1 MAYEQSINITDIE
14 DNTLDEI
21 VIRNI
26 GRAELKSALVRGFS
40 DFLAMPTHL
49 VFLCLIYPVVTLI
62 AARIYGGYEVLPLV
76 FPALAGYTLIGPL
89 VATGMYEL
97 SRRRE
102 LGMDIS
108 RQHVY
113 GFLRSPPIWSII
125 LLSLLLT
132 AIYFLWLGA
141 AWAIFTDMTGGMTP
155 ESVGAFVTLVFSTV
169 VGQQLILVGCTTGFI
184 FSIAVLTLSIVSFPM
199 LLDKN
204 VKLRVAIDT
213 SIRVVLTNP
222 LTIGVW
228 GIIVTGA
235 LLIGSLPFFVGLAV
249 VLPVL
254 GHATWHLY
262 RATVEYN

>member
-1 MAYEQSINITDIE
+1 MAHEQTITITGIE
-14 DNTLDEI
+14 AHSPDEPS
-21 VIRNI
+21 IRNI
-26 GRAELKSALVRGFS
+26 GMLELKSALIKGLS
-40 DFLAMPTHL
+40 DFIALPTHL

-62 AARIYGGYEVLPLV
+62 AARLYGGHEVLPLV

-102 LGMDIS
+102 LGMDVS
-108 RQHVY
+108 RLHV
-113 GFLRSPPIWSII
+113 FEVLRSPSIWSII
-125 LLSLLLT
+125 LLGMLLT

-141 AWAIFTDMTGGMTP
+141 AWAIFTDMTGGTSP
-155 ESVGAFVTLVFSTV
+155 KSAGAFVELVFSTSI
-169 VGQQLILVGCTTGFI
+169 GQQLILVGCTTGLL
-184 FSIAVLTLSIVSFPM
+184 FSIAVLTLSVVSFPM
-199 LLDKN
+199 LLDRK

-222 LTIGVW
+222 LTMGVW

-235 LLIGSLPFFVGLAV
+235 LIIGSLPFFVGLAV
-249 VLPVL
+249 VMPVL

-262 RATVEYN
+262 RAAVEHN

>member
-1 MAYEQSINITDIE
+1 MAYEQSIIITDIE
-14 DNTLDEI
+14 TNSFSGI

-26 GRAELKSALVRGFS
+26 GRTELKNALIDGFS
-40 DFLAMPTHL
+40 DFIAMPTHI
-49 VFLCLIYPVVTLI
+49 VFVCLIYPVVTLI
-62 AARIYGGYEVLPLV
+62 AARIYGGYEVLPFV

-102 LGMDIS
+102 FGMDIS
-108 RQHVY
+108 RLHV
-113 GFLRSPPIWSII
+113 FEVIRSPSIWSIV
-125 LLSLLLT
+125 LLGLLLT

-141 AWAIFTDMTGGMTP
+141 AWAIFSDMTGGMSP
-155 ESVGAFVTLVFSTV
+155 KSVAAFVELVFSTA

-184 FSIAVLTLSIVSFPM
+184 FSVAVMTLSVVSFPM
-199 LLDKN
+199 LLDRN

-222 LTIGVW
+222 ITMGVW
-228 GIIVTGA
+228 GFIVSGA
-235 LLIGSLPFFVGLAV
+235 LLIGSLPFFFGLAV
-249 VLPVL
+249 VMPVL

-262 RATVEYN
+262 RAAVEHS